1 MNVLLI
7 NGSPRKNGNTCYLL
21 NKVITTLTENGIATE
36 LIHLADKNI
45 NGCTGCFKCAVNKD
59 KKCVIKLDDFNEVF
73 AKMLEAD
80 GIIIGSPTYFT
91 DVTTEVKSILDRAG
105 AVSFVN
111 DGLFRHKAGAA
122 IIALRRGGGVHAFD
136 TINHMFLMNQMFVV
150 GSTYWNLGFGLNE
163 GDVKNDTEGL
173 ANMEDLAN
181 SMAFLLKKIKDQ

>member
-7 NGSPRKNGNTCYLL
+7 NGSPRKNGNTCQLL
-21 NKVITTLTENGIATE
+21 NHAITTLTENGIATE
-36 LIHLADKNI
+36 IIHLADKNI
-45 NGCTGCFKCAVNKD
+45 SGCTGCFKCAVNKD

-91 DVTTEVKSILDRAG
+91 DVTSNVKSILDRAG
-105 AVSFVN
+105 AVAFVN

-122 IIALRRGGGVHAFD
+122 VIALRRGGGVHAFD
-136 TINHMFLMNQMFVV
+136 TINHMFQMNQMFIV

>member
-1 MNVLLI
+1 VNVLLI
-7 NGSPRKNGNTCYLL
+7 NGSPRKNGNTCHLL
-21 NKVITTLTENGIATE
+21 NHTITTLKKNGIATE
-36 LIHLADKNI
+36 LIHLTDKDI
-45 NGCTGCFKCAVNKD
+45 KGCTGCFKCAVNKD
-59 KKCVIKLDDFNEVF
+59 KKCVNKLDDFNKIF
-73 AKMLEAD
+73 AKMLKAD

-105 AVSFVN
+105 AVAFVN

-122 IIALRRGGGVHAFD
+122 VIALRRGGGVHAFD

>member
-105 AVSFVN
+105 AVAFVN

-122 IIALRRGGGVHAFD
+122 VIALRRGGGVHAFD

>member
-45 NGCTGCFKCAVNKD
+45 KGCTGCFKCAVNKD